1 MATSNDDPN
10 LRQLAA
16 VEARGL
22 VSKHWLSISADQKPS
37 VRNTLLQATL
47 NESGPLVRHA
57 GARVISSIA
66 KLDIMDGEWAD
77 LPNFLLQAAN
87 SGKADERA
95 IAIYIFFSILETLG
109 EGFEEKF
116 QDLFTLFSKT
126 IRDPESAEVRVNTLL
141 ALSKLA
147 VFLDSEENEAPVK
160 AFQEVFPSMVAVLE
174 DAINQ
179 KDEDRIMQAFEV
191 FQSLLGCDP
200 QLMSPHL
207 KDLVTFMDKIAT
219 NTEFPEDT
227 RVQAIS
233 FLMQC
238 VKFRKLRIQGMRIGE
253 QLTRSA
259 LHIVTELGSADADDD
274 DITPARSSLGLLDIL
289 AQSLPP
295 SQVVVPLLQA
305 LGNYFNSENP
315 DYRRAGILALG
326 MCVEGAPEFFSTQIK
341 EIFPM
346 VLQLLSDPD
355 ASVRQASLHGV
366 ARLADDLAGELG
378 QEHERLMPLLLK
390 NLQSAMQEYQG
401 EESGSNIDIM
411 KASVAA
417 IDAVV
422 SGLDQK
428 EVQPYQEGLIPV
440 LHKLLKHPD
449 FKIKALAASAL
460 GSIASSAGDAFL
472 PYFDQS
478 MHAMQEYATIKDS
491 EDELELRANVTDA
504 MGEMS
509 ASAGP
514 EHFKPYVQPLMQ
526 ASEEAL
532 HLEHSRLKEST
543 YILWGSMSKVYGEE
557 FTPFIEGVVNGLFAC
572 LEQDETE
579 LEVQVGTE
587 AKDLVGK
594 EVNIGGRTVKVASGD
609 DDDVSGLEGA
619 EVEDVDIGDDDEWD
633 DDDLTTV
640 TPVSLEKE
648 IAIDVIGDLITHAK
662 KAYLPYFEKTIEKI
676 TPLAEHQ
683 YEGVRKSV
691 IGALHRSYAA
701 LWSIAEEGG
710 QMAKWEPGLPLK
722 VQPASEVKKF
732 GEILITAT
740 LKMWTDE
747 EDRYVEPRFL
757 FLCCACF
764 PCL

>member
-1 MATSNDDPN
+1 MSSHDDQN

-22 VSKHWLSISADQKPS
+22 VSKHWLSLPSEQKPS
-37 VRNTLLQATL
+37 VRNSLLQATL
-47 NESGPLVRHA
+47 NENEALVRHS

-66 KLDIMDGEWAD
+66 KLDFQDGEWAD
-77 LPNFLLQAAN
+77 LPGFLLQAAN
-87 SGKADERA
+87 SAKAGERA
-95 IAIYIFFSILETLG
+95 IGVYILFSVLETLDDG
-109 EGFEEKF
+109 LEGKLEE
-116 QDLFTLFSKT
+116 LFTIFAKT
-126 IRDPESAEVRVNTLL
+126 IRDPESAEVRINTLL
-141 ALSKLA
+141 ALSKLG

-160 AFQEVFPSMVAVLE
+160 AYQEIFPSMVAVLE

-207 KDLVTFMDKIAT
+207 KELLTFMDKIAT
-219 NTEFPEDT
+219 NTELAEDT

-238 VKFRKLRIQGMRIGE
+238 VKFRRLRVQGMRIGE

-259 LHIVTELGSADADDD
+259 LHISTELGSADADDD
-274 DITPARSSLGLLDIL
+274 DITPARSALGLLDIL
-289 AQSLPP
+289 AHTLPP
-295 SQVVVPLLQA
+295 SQVVVPLLHS

-326 MCVEGAPEFFSTQIK
+326 MCVEGAPEFFSTQMK
-341 EIFPM
+341 EILPM
-346 VLQLLSDPD
+346 VLRLLSDPV
-355 ASVRQASLHGV
+355 ATVRQASLHGV
-366 ARLADDLAGELG
+366 ARLADDLADDLSK
-378 QEHERLMPLLLK
+378 EHERLVPLLVK
-390 NLQSAMQEYQG
+390 NLQSAMQEYAG
-401 EESGSNIDIM
+401 EESGPNIDIM
-411 KASVAA
+411 KAGVAA
-417 IDAVV
+417 IDSVV
-422 SGLDQK
+422 GGLDQK
-428 EVQPYQEGLIPV
+428 DIKPYLDELIPI
-440 LHKLLKHPD
+440 LHKLFKHPD
-449 FKIKALAASAL
+449 FKIKALTASAL

-543 YILWGSMSKVYGEE
+543 YILWGSMSKVYGAE
-557 FTPFIEGVVNGLFAC
+557 FTPFIEGVVKGLFAC
-572 LEQDETE
+572 LDQDETD
-579 LEVQVGTE
+579 LEVQLGSE
-587 AKDLVGK
+587 AKDLVGQ
-594 EVNIGGRTVKVASGD
+594 EVTIGGRKVKVAGGD
-609 DDDVSGLEGA
+609 DDDDGLDGA
-619 EVEDVDIGDDDEWD
+619 EIEDINIDDDDEW

-662 KAYLPYFEKTIEKI
+662 TAYLPYFEKTIEKI

-691 IGALHRSYAA
+691 MGTLHRSYAA
-701 LWSIAEEGG
+701 LWSIAEESG

-732 GEILITAT
+732 GEILMTAT
-740 LKMWTDE
+740 LKMWADE
-747 EDRYVEPRFL
+747 EDRYVGQHSIHSFSV
-757 FLCCACF
+757 FSC
-764 PCL
+764 